1 MACVNQTAVE
11 PNPSSSF
18 LSSATTM
25 SDEGVT
31 CGSDTGSYRP
41 FQLFLL
47 PVEIQLQIYRFAWM
61 TGPLEIRTRI
71 GRLKYSD
78 AALKRRGINCVK
90 IGMFQREISK
100 KLKEQ
105 LSTVC
110 IMGAV
115 CRHMREVV
123 YAEYFSRTQ
132 AVLQSNIVP
141 PKVTR
146 VNSLASSAVNN
157 DVREVVEKS
166 VFIWEHV
173 RHACIVINDLYC
185 ITPGSPRLFHNRD
198 AKDDTLM
205 PPFRWL
211 LNLQKLKTLE
221 VVFEQ
226 RQDLA
231 SRSGRFWKKG
241 DRGLESAKSVIR
253 SLPRLEKLV
262 FRLEWCH
269 PHSQEEAISWEEV
282 PWFQELRQAFLENTI
297 VSEDAEQRCFKFTN
311 HIGLTYPDSP
321 CSYKI

>member
-1 MACVNQTAVE
+1 MACVSQIAVE
-11 PNPSSSF
+11 PNPSSSI
-18 LSSATTM
+18 LSPATTM

-31 CGSDTGSYRP
+31 CGLDTGSYRP

-61 TGPLEIRTRI
+61 TGPLEIRTIR

-78 AALKRRGINCVK
+78 AAPLTHMNRMRIE
-90 IGMFQREISK
+90 IFQREISK

-132 AVLQSNIVP
+132 AVLQSNIGP
-141 PKVTR
+141 PER
-146 VNSLASSAVNN
+146 VNSLTSSAVNN
-157 DVREVVEKS
+157 DVRQVVEKS
-166 VFIWEHV
+166 VFVREHV

-185 ITPGSPRLFHNRD
+185 TTPGSLRLFHWKH
-198 AKDDTLM
+198 AKDDKLM
-205 PPFRWL
+205 STFRWL

-231 SRSGRFWKKG
+231 SRSGLFWEKG
-241 DRGLESAKSVIR
+241 HQGLESAKPVIR

-262 FRLEWCH
+262 LRLEWCH

-282 PWFQELRQAFLENTI
+282 PWFQEFRQAFLENTI

-311 HIGLTYPDSP
+311 HIGLTYPDWP